1 MTIRTSTTTVTF
13 SNPFRLDCLNEML
26 PPGSYSVETDE
37 ELIEGMSF
45 PAYRRILTIIHLDGR
60 PDHRSEKRTLTI
72 EPADLEAALR
82 RDEANTAPPNP
93 EQEIPT

>member
-13 SNPFRLDCLNEML
+13 SKPFRLACLNEML

-45 PAYRRILTIIHLDGR
+45 SAYRRILTIIHLDGR
-60 PDHRSEKRTLTI
+60 PGHRSEKRTL
-72 EPADLEAALR
+72 EVDPADLEAALL
-82 RDEANTAPPNP
+82 RDAADTEPPSP
-93 EQEIPT
+93 